1 MTREVEGELLFLKKS
16 LPPMGQTPPLYYCRH
31 IAEMPNLSVPVTFR
45 TVRFVTFVL
54 FSRERTTTPSTV
66 SLLFAHGFSSQ
77 IFILCLSKHA
87 GLLKFLLHDSHGIRT
102 SGNAHGGTDMQ
113 SLHDCSRLCV
123 TSRLHPLLQ
132 PLKTYFFAIAHVIF
146 VITW

>member
-1 MTREVEGELLFLKKS
+1 MEIFTS
-16 LPPMGQTPPLYYCRH
+16 PPGRYRALSFMNYTIIPILYYY
-31 IAEMPNLSVPVTFR
+31 ILLLSVPVTFR